1 MSGGS
6 CVGTCPGTGLPFT
19 MPRAQSVGRKRFLP
33 AGATLLFALA
43 VGFAIGGGFRLW
55 HRRSGAESLPA
66 ATVPQRT
73 PTPATAAMPAAPAET
88 PVIALAANATE
99 PKPERVE
106 VARLAHEKLL
116 QGRDRLADGELA
128 AGLEAFEAAVQ
139 LDSNAETNGAL
150 GALYFMMAAR
160 TEAYTHLRR
169 ATDLDPDNPDR
180 WLALAN
186 AEHLRIDPGA
196 AWDAVR
202 RARELDPELVIER
215 DPSGFVFRADR
226 GPESVYYDSPYLPR
240 RNTP

>member
-6 CVGTCPGTGLPFT
+6 CIGMSHGTVLPLT
-19 MPRAQSVGRKRFLP
+19 MARVQSVGPKRFLLS
-33 AGATLLFALA
+33 GATLLFALA
-43 VGFAIGGGFRLW
+43 VGFAIGGGFRLS
-55 HRRSGAESLPA
+55 RTRSGAESLPA
-66 ATVPQRT
+66 AAQRT
-73 PTPATAAMPAAPAET
+73 HAPATATMPAAPAET
-88 PVIALAANATE
+88 PVIALAANAAE

-106 VARLAHEKLL
+106 IARLAHEKLL

-150 GALYFMMAAR
+150 GTLYFMMAAR

-169 ATDLDPDNPDR
+169 ATDLDPNNPDR

-186 AEHLRIDPGA
+186 AEHLRTDPGA

-202 RARELDPELVIER
+202 RARELDPGLVIER

-226 GPESVYYDSPYLPR
+226 GPESVYYGSPYLPR